1 LNDCEYCWT
10 HPCKCGWD
18 FRNAKISYLEKQI
31 KMFKKIIE
39 FKNTNPKAK
48 FSYLCDKETKD
59 DKRFMKFM
67 R

>member
-1 LNDCEYCWT
+1 
-10 HPCKCGWD
+10 
-18 FRNAKISYLEKQI
+18 
-31 KMFKKIIE
+31 MFKKIIE